1 MKLRKLLAGV
11 AILFALSSSVF
22 AAKVKKNNKLQVVT
36 TIFPEYD
43 WVREIL
49 GDNTKNVDLTLLV
62 ANGVDLHSYQ
72 PSIQDIAKIS
82 TADIFIYV
90 GGESDGWVKDA
101 LANATNKNMKV
112 INLME
117 VLEGQTK
124 AEEMKEGMQE
134 SEHHHHHEGEAEEE
148 EHHHHHD
155 ADEEHEHHHD
165 DEDEDEHHHGKEVST
180 FDNHDVKDRNL
191 SDWEG
196 NWQSPYPFV
205 LDGTLDEAWEEKAES
220 GTMTAEEYKEYYKTG
235 YKTDIASVSIKGNK
249 ITYTYN
255 NGKSVSAKYKYVGYF
270 IQLWSG
276 GTKAA
281 MYRFESTSKKSEAPR
296 YIEIN
301 DHMIEPAKA
310 EHFHI
315 RMSNESFDAIE
326 DPEKYWP
333 TFFPA
338 SMTGEE
344 IAEHL
349 AGGHKHNHEA
359 EDHDHDHHHHEAE
372 EGHHHHHHDGEV
384 EYDEHVW
391 LSLRFA
397 KTLCNVIADALCE
410 KDAANASTYRANL
423 KAYTAKLDDL
433 DARYTSVVKNAS
445 KNTLLFG
452 DRFPF
457 RYFVEDYNLDYFAA
471 FVGCS
476 AETEA
481 SFETVAFLS
490 NKLNDLGLNS
500 VIKIESGD
508 GKIARTIVENSKK
521 KNAKILTLD
530 SIQSTTLKQAKSGT
544 SYLGIMENNL
554 KVIEE
559 ALN

>member
-1 MKLRKLLAGV
+1 MKLRKILAGV
-11 AILFALSSSVF
+11 AILFALSTSVF
-22 AAKVKKNNKLQVVT
+22 AAKAKKLQVVT

-62 ANGVDLHSYQ
+62 GNGVDLHSYQ

-101 LANATNKNMKV
+101 LANATNKKMKV

-124 AEEMKEGMQE
+124 AEEMKEGMQA
-134 SEHHHHHEGEAEEE
+134 SEHHHHHHEGEAEEHE
-148 EHHHHHD
+148 HNHEHHE
-155 ADEEHEHHHD
+155 AEAHEHHHD
-165 DEDEDEHHHGKEVST
+165 DEITEADIKAR
-180 FDNHDVKDRNL
+180 KL
-191 SDWEG
+191 SEFNG
-196 NWQSPYPFV
+196 EWQSLYPV
-205 LDGTLDEAWEEKAES
+205 LKKGAL
-220 GTMTAEEYKEYYKTG
+220 EEYVHSQAEKKSISEKDSFAEIEAKWNCG
-235 YKTDIASVSIKGNK
+235 VKNIVIKGNK
-249 ITYTYN
+249 ITFIYD
-255 NGKSVSAKYKYVGYF
+255 NGKKETETYKYAGF
-270 IQLWSG
+270 A
-276 GTKAA
+276 TKTNDEGKISSIR
-281 MYRFESTSKKSEAPR
+281 YKFESKGKKGPK
-296 YIEIN
+296 YVMLN
-301 DHMIEPAKA
+301 DHGHEPADSVA
-310 EHFHI
+310 HFHI
-315 RMSNESFDAIE
+315 YFGNKDFDELLNTTSN
-326 DPEKYWP
+326 P
-333 TFFPA
+333 FFVA
-338 SMTGEE
+338 SGLNDKECLENLM
-344 IAEHL
+344 
-349 AGGHKHNHEA
+349 GHDHGHNHEA
-359 EDHDHDHHHHEAE
+359 EGHDHDEHDHDHEAE

-391 LSLRFA
+391 LSVRFA
-397 KTLCNVIADALCE
+397 KTLCAVIADALC
-410 KDAANASTYRANL
+410 DVDSANASVYKANL
-423 KAYTAKLDDL
+423 KAYSNKLDNL
-433 DARYTSVVKNAS
+433 DSRYAAVAKNGK

-490 NKLNDLGLNS
+490 KKLDELGLNT
-500 VIKIESGD
+500 VLKIESGD

-530 SIQSTTLKQAKSGT
+530 SIQSTTLKQAKAGT
-544 SYLGIMENNL
+544 TYLKIMEDNL

-559 ALN
+559 ALK